1 MLGLSS
7 SLVKGGASLLTFVK
21 DNLKLYLDFKSNKS
35 DTLKFP
41 SEGSTSFDGNG
52 DYIDCGDINDMDG
65 ASKITIAGWAKRL
78 ESNDRVTFEK
88 STGTGDRIG
97 LNLDTDGVLYAN
109 VGTGSGGAWAYASL
123 SGTDWNHI
131 AMVYDGTQADN
142 ATRLNIYINGVKQSS
157 SYGNTIPATTA
168 SSEGTFKIG
177 RAINNSSYSSTGSA
191 TNVAVWSRAL
201 EPEEIQSIMN
211 KSYSQLKG
219 VEKTSLVAWWALDD
233 VQKVTDNSV
242 SSGLI
247 ESETG
252 EILSSDVKS
261 FDSITGLGNNYT
273 NNILE
278 FVKNGYA
285 FFNISGIAQGK
296 LYRLTYTVLTQT
308 GSGLAHSGGSS
319 AFTGGIPTTVGSH
332 EQYLVAGSANLL
344 VMRSTGF
351 RGTITDIVLQEVSN
365 TGVVTGATTTTSV
378 YGGNA
383 PILPRAVDVAKEGQV
398 DAIGDGSASFNG
410 STDYIDVGS
419 DSLLDDIW
427 TGGGTITGWINSHS
441 IGENTGFY
449 VVKRSS
455 QPSGWHIS
463 NKDESGD
470 TCKLRFAVRWDNFGQ
485 WTTTSRDITYN
496 EWIHIAVSYDNSS
509 TSNNPTIYINGVSVA
524 ITTVTAPSGTYVS
537 DASDNLYIGG
547 EAGDFTTDGNIS
559 QLGIWQGILTQA
571 QIQSL
576 MESTSYSNIPA
587 DVKSTLGSEILTTNV
602 DTNWSA
608 YGSNDVDTVTDGVKI
623 THVDNAGGAQRTIA
637 GSSGKLYKVVFNAY
651 YSGGTAPNVRVW
663 TGAVNSG
670 TQALTTSSTQHT
682 IYFVNAGTS
691 SLYFD
696 SVNGSQ
702 EIFITNLSAK
712 EVTNDIVA
720 YYPLDGSSEVKG
732 LNFDGVDDYITV
744 ADNDSLDQT
753 TEITIITWA
762 KHSTSTSDYDELVA
776 KYTSTGSN
784 NRSYAFAIDSNEK
797 LIFTVS
803 ADGTDTIGSQTS
815 DSALSTIDEWHQY
828 AVTFSSGTCKL
839 FQDGVEIASTA
850 SSMPS
855 SIYAGASTLLIGAIN
870 TGALSWAGQISSTSI
885 YSTAKSAE
893 EVLAIYNDG
902 IGGDESSNS
911 GLVGYWKM
919 DNATTVTDLSGNGN
933 NGTVNGGATLIS
945 AGTTDSV
952 GNNDGGLY

>member
-21 DNLKLYLDFKSNKS
+21 DNLKLYLDFNSKKS

-41 SEGSTSFDGNG
+41 SEGSTEFDGSG
-52 DYIDCGDINDMDG
+52 DRIDCGQIDVSGQSITLSAWVYRDG
-65 ASKITIAGWAKRL
+65 TTDDTIAGRWS
-78 ESNDRVTFEK
+78 SNGAMLYCSGSSVLWYVNGNNSNVSIPDKTWVHIVGTFDGVNRK
-88 STGTGDRIG
+88 VYK
-97 LNLDTDGVLYAN
+97 DGVLGDTDADTGTIVNPSENFEIGNAEFSSGKGFKGKLAN
-109 VGTGSGGAWAYASL
+109 V
-123 SGTDWNHI
+123 
-131 AMVYDGTQADN
+131 AM
-142 ATRLNIYINGVKQSS
+142 
-157 SYGNTIPATTA
+157 
-168 SSEGTFKIG
+168 
-177 RAINNSSYSSTGSA
+177 
-191 TNVAVWSRAL
+191 WSRAL
-201 EPEEIQSIMN
+201 TQEEVQSIMN